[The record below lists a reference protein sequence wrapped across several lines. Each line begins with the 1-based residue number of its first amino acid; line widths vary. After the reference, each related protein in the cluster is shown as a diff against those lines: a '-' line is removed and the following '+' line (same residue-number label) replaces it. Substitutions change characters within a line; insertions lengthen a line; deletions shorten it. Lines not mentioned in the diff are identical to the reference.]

1 MLVIREC
8 VGSLTEI
15 AFKTSDSQVHL
26 THLPC
31 RSVILLTIYRYVPYV
46 LLMALHKLC
55 RLYEHTSRTT
65 GRVVYSSA
73 IWLQDFNN
81 RTHNARRGIEL
92 TGVLSLLRC
101 KLPQTVFIHTS
112 EHIQFVVVGTHLHV
126 RENLN
131 HVSKPVLIKFTAVII
146 LRQNILQRWVC
157 LLYESHGIINNLT
170 DYRILGIL

>member
-1 MLVIREC
+1 MNHVLHPSKVGVAFRRYAILPTRVINKLVMSPHLQVERWICHDKICPKRRMLVICEC

-31 RSVILLTIYRYVPYV
+31 RSVILLTIYRYIPHV

-55 RLYEHTSRTT
+55 RLNEHTSRTT

-81 RTHNARRGIEL
+81 RTHDARRSIEL
-92 TGVLSLLRC
+92 TGVLSLL
-101 KLPQTVFIHTS
+101 
-112 EHIQFVVVGTHLHV
+112 
-126 RENLN
+126 
-131 HVSKPVLIKFTAVII
+131 
-146 LRQNILQRWVC
+146 
-157 LLYESHGIINNLT
+157 
-170 DYRILGIL
+170 